1 MFLHKYSMYLNFV
14 LTFIFQANVI
24 RHKSTEFMTFSMC
37 LGNFVVAL
45 LWAIYGQL
53 VQDNFILVSELS
65 LLSTVLHH
73 DSQSGKKIDNNA
85 FKARYDAMFSQYGI

>member
-1 MFLHKYSMYLNFV
+1 
-14 LTFIFQANVI
+14 
-24 RHKSTEFMTFSMC
+24 MC

-73 DSQSGKKIDNNA
+73 NSQSGKKIDNNA

>member
-1 MFLHKYSMYLNFV
+1 
-14 LTFIFQANVI
+14 
-24 RHKSTEFMTFSMC
+24 MTFSMC

-65 LLSTVLHH
+65 LLSTVLHLN
-73 DSQSGKKIDNNA
+73 SQGGKKLTIVHSRQGTMQCSPSMVSSKEESSTY
-85 FKARYDAMFSQYGI
+85 FGIGHTFNTPGC

>member
-1 MFLHKYSMYLNFV
+1 M
-14 LTFIFQANVI
+14 I

-65 LLSTVLHH
+65 LLSTVLHLN
-73 DSQSGKKIDNNA
+73 SQREKKIDNSA

>member
-1 MFLHKYSMYLNFV
+1 
-14 LTFIFQANVI
+14 
-24 RHKSTEFMTFSMC
+24 MC

-65 LLSTVLHH
+65 LLSTVLHLN
-73 DSQSGKKIDNNA
+73 SQGGKKIDNSA
-85 FKARYDAMFSQYGI
+85 FKARYDAMFSHYRI

>member
-1 MFLHKYSMYLNFV
+1 M
-14 LTFIFQANVI
+14 I

-73 DSQSGKKIDNNA
+73 NSQGEKKKLTIVHSRQGTMQCSPSMVSSKEESSTY
-85 FKARYDAMFSQYGI
+85 FGIGHTFDTPGC